1 MRLFR
6 GFGRQQAQQPP
17 QGSSSGAVAKQRLK
31 VVLVHDQM
39 RMSPGML
46 AAIRED
52 LAAVLSRRL
61 DIDPRGIE
69 VTITPGA
76 ETDELTAR
84 IPFRRAAM
92 RAYR

>member
-6 GFGRQQAQQPP
+6 FGARQQQQQEP
-17 QGSSSGAVAKQRLK
+17 SSSAVAKQRLK

-46 AAIRED
+46 AAIRDD
-52 LAAVLSRRL
+52 LASVLSRRL
-61 DIDPRGIE
+61 DIDPSGID
-69 VTITPGA
+69 VTITPGQG
-76 ETDELTAR
+76 TDELIAR
-84 IPFRRAAM
+84 IPFRRAA